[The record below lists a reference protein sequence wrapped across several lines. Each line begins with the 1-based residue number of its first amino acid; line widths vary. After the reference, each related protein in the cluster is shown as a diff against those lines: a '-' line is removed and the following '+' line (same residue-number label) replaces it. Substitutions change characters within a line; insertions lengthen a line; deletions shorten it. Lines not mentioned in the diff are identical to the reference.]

1 MMNYIFLIGICVIV
15 PIMVVWLNNRKEQNE
30 TNKKTEILLKAI
42 ESGATVDTD
51 ILKPQKKEKSIKEK
65 LLARITAAFIVTSIG
80 LAICIATVIMSYTGG
95 VTSNNLS
102 FFIFYGAII
111 LAVGIALF
119 IVYFVGKHMLAKEI
133 EAEEK
138 SLDKKEI

>member
-1 MMNYIFLIGICVIV
+1 MINYIFLIGICVIV

-102 FFIFYGAII
+102 FFIFYGAVI